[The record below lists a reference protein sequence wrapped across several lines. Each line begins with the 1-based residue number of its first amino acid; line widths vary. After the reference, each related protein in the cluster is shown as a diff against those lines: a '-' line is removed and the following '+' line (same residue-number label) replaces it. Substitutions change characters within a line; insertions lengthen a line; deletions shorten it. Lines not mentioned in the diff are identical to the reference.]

1 VADGGEVAMQAV
13 ARRTTTRWKLLSPAE
28 LAPVL
33 LVVLAVSDA
42 TQPARA
48 IELRRHD
55 TGISGN
61 LDTTVTLG
69 ASLRVQDRDKD
80 LIGVVNGGRANSINV
95 DDGNLNFDKG
105 DLTSLSAKVT
115 HELDLSWRNFGFFG
129 RVIYFYDAAIMDIAP
144 ERTEFS
150 SEAKDDAGRDIELLD
165 AYATGDF
172 AVASMPLSVRFG
184 NQVINWGEST
194 FIQNGI
200 NIINP
205 VDVTKLRVAGAELR
219 DALEPVLAFDV
230 SLGLTQNLSLEGFWQ
245 LEEKTTEIEPAGTF
259 FSTNDFAS
267 PGGKRVFLGFGQ
279 PPATDDPP
287 LPPGSAPLIGTSI
300 PRSSDNEDKDA
311 GQFGLALRY
320 FAEQFHNT
328 EFGLYY
334 IRHHSRLPLISART
348 GTLTGLSAGDY
359 AESARYFVE
368 YPEDIDLVGASFNT
382 SLGASG
388 LALQGEFS
396 YRFDQPLQVDD
407 TEILFAGLSP
417 VNPALFGQS
426 QLGIFDFD
434 EEISGFRRKDVLQ
447 GQLTATQLFGP
458 KLGADQW
465 VVVGE
470 VGGTYIRNMER
481 KNELRYDGPGTFT
494 SGNPVFTQVGVQP
507 ATTTDGFADDFSWG
521 YRALMR
527 AEYLGALGPVNL
539 IPQIAF
545 AHDVGGTTPQ
555 PLGNFVEGRKAVT
568 LSLGAS
574 YLSALQGEISYT
586 NFFGGGDFNLIKD
599 RDFVSI
605 SVSYFF

>member
-1 VADGGEVAMQAV
+1 LEFHP
-13 ARRTTTRWKLLSPAE
+13 PAE
-28 LAPVL
+28 LAPAL
-33 LVVLAVSDA
+33 LAVLAASVAMPS
-42 TQPARA
+42 ARA
-48 IELRRHD
+48 VELRSDD
-55 TGISGN
+55 TGIVGS

-69 ASLRVQDRDKD
+69 ASLRVQDRDD
-80 LIGVVNGGRANSINV
+80 ALIGVANGGRANSINI

-105 DLTSLSAKVT
+105 DLTSLAAKVT
-115 HELDLSWRNFGFFG
+115 HELDLNWRNFGFFG
-129 RVIYFYDAAIMDIAP
+129 RVFYFYDAAIMDLEP
-144 ERTEFS
+144 ERTKFTS
-150 SEAKDDAGRDIELLD
+150 QAKDAAGRDIELLD

-172 AVASMPLSVRFG
+172 AVASRPLSVRFG

-219 DALEPVLAFDV
+219 DALEPVLALDT
-230 SLGLTQNLSLEGFWQ
+230 SLRLTESLSLEGFWQ

-279 PPATDDPP
+279 PPITDNPP
-287 LPPGSAPLIGTSI
+287 LPPGSNPPIGTSI
-300 PRSSDNEDKDA
+300 PRSSDDEATDA

-320 FAEQFHNT
+320 FAQYLNDT

-348 GTLTGLSAGDY
+348 GTLAGLLAGDY

-368 YPEDIDLVGASFNT
+368 YPEDVDLVGASFNT

-388 LALQGEFS
+388 LAVQGEFS

-407 TEILFAGLSP
+407 TELLFAGLSP
-417 VNPALFGQS
+417 VNPAVFGQS
-426 QLGIFDFD
+426 QLGSFGF
-434 EEISGFRRKDVLQ
+434 EEKISGFRRKDVVQ
-447 GQLTATQLFGP
+447 AQMTATQLFGP

-465 VVVGE
+465 VVLGE
-470 VGGTYIRNMER
+470 VGGTYIRNMES

-494 SGNPVFTQVGVQP
+494 SGNPVFTQLGLQP

-521 YRALMR
+521 YRVLMR

-539 IPQIAF
+539 TPQIAF
-545 AHDVGGTTPQ
+545 AHDVDGTTPQ

-574 YLSALQGEISYT
+574 YLNSLQGEVSYT
-586 NFFGGGDFNLIKD
+586 NFFGGGDFNLIND

>member
-1 VADGGEVAMQAV
+1 LEFHP
-13 ARRTTTRWKLLSPAE
+13 PAE
-28 LAPVL
+28 LAPAL
-33 LVVLAVSDA
+33 LAVLAASVAMPS
-42 TQPARA
+42 ARA
-48 IELRRHD
+48 VELRSDD
-55 TGISGN
+55 TGIVGS

-69 ASLRVQDRDKD
+69 ASLRVQDRDD
-80 LIGVVNGGRANSINV
+80 ALIGVANGGRANSINI

-105 DLTSLSAKVT
+105 DLTSLAAKVT
-115 HELDLSWRNFGFFG
+115 HELDLNWRNFGFFG
-129 RVIYFYDAAIMDIAP
+129 RAFYFYDAAIMDLEP
-144 ERTEFS
+144 ERTKFTS
-150 SEAKDDAGRDIELLD
+150 QAKDAAGRDIELLD

-172 AVASMPLSVRFG
+172 AVASRPLSVRFG

-219 DALEPVLAFDV
+219 DALEPVLALDT
-230 SLGLTQNLSLEGFWQ
+230 SLRLTESLSLEGFWQ

-279 PPATDDPP
+279 PPITDNPP
-287 LPPGSAPLIGTSI
+287 LPPGSNPPIGTSI
-300 PRSSDNEDKDA
+300 PRSSDDEATDA

-320 FAEQFHNT
+320 FAQYLNDT
-328 EFGLYY
+328 ELGLYY

-348 GTLTGLSAGDY
+348 GTLAGLLAGDY

-368 YPEDIDLVGASFNT
+368 YPEDVDLVGASFNT

-388 LALQGEFS
+388 LAVQGEFS

-407 TEILFAGLSP
+407 TELLFAGLSP
-417 VNPALFGQS
+417 VNPAVFGQS
-426 QLGIFDFD
+426 QLGSFGF
-434 EEISGFRRKDVLQ
+434 EEKISGFRRKDVVQ
-447 GQLTATQLFGP
+447 AQMTATKLFGP

-465 VVVGE
+465 VVLGE
-470 VGGTYIRNMER
+470 VGGTYIRNMES

-494 SGNPVFTQVGVQP
+494 SGNPVFTQLGLQP

-521 YRALMR
+521 YRVLMR

-539 IPQIAF
+539 TPQIAF
-545 AHDVGGTTPQ
+545 AHDVDGTTPQ

-574 YLSALQGEISYT
+574 YLNSLQGEVSYT
-586 NFFGGGDFNLIKD
+586 NFFGGGDFNLIND

>member
-1 VADGGEVAMQAV
+1 LEFHP
-13 ARRTTTRWKLLSPAE
+13 RAE
-28 LAPVL
+28 LAPLLLVL
-33 LVVLAVSDA
+33 LASSGA

-48 IELRRHD
+48 IELRSD
-55 TGISGN
+55 DAGVVGN

-69 ASLRVQDRDKD
+69 ASLRVQDRDED

-105 DLTSLSAKVT
+105 DLTSLSVKVT
-115 HELDLSWRNFGFFG
+115 HELDLNWRNFGFFG
-129 RVIYFYDAAIMDIAP
+129 RVFYFYDAAIMDIDP
-144 ERTEFS
+144 ERTEFT
-150 SEAKDDAGRDIELLD
+150 SEAKDAAGRDLELLD

-172 AVASMPLSVRFG
+172 MVASRPLSVRFG

-205 VDVTKLRVAGAELR
+205 VDVSKLRVAGAELR
-219 DALEPVLAFDV
+219 DALEPVPAFDV
-230 SLGLTQNLSLEGFWQ
+230 SLGLTGSLSLEGFWQ

-279 PPATDDPP
+279 PPITDNPP
-287 LPPGSAPLIGTSI
+287 LPPGSDPLGIGTSI
-300 PRSSDNEDKDA
+300 PRSSDNEAKDA

-320 FAEQFHNT
+320 FAEQLNDT

-348 GTLTGLSAGDY
+348 GTLAGLLAGDY

-368 YPEDIDLVGASFNT
+368 YPEDVDLVGASFNT

-417 VNPALFGQS
+417 INPALFGQS
-426 QLGIFDFD
+426 QLGSFGF
-434 EEISGFRRKDVLQ
+434 EEKISGFRRKDVLQ

-458 KLGADQW
+458 RLGADQW
-465 VVVGE
+465 VVLGE
-470 VGGTYIRNMER
+470 VGGTYIRNMES
-481 KNELRYDGPGTFT
+481 KDELRYEGPGTFT
-494 SGNPVFTQVGVQP
+494 SGNPVFTQLALQP

-527 AEYLGALGPVNL
+527 ADYLGALGPVNL
-539 IPQIAF
+539 TPQIAF
-545 AHDVGGTTPQ
+545 AHDVDGTTPQ

-574 YLSALQGEISYT
+574 YLNSLQGEISYT
-586 NFFGGGDFNLIKD
+586 NFFGGGDFNLIND

>member
-1 VADGGEVAMQAV
+1 MQAV
-13 ARRTTTRWKLLSPAE
+13 ARRTRTRLGFHPPAE
-28 LAPVL
+28 IAPVV
-33 LVVLAVSDA
+33 LVVLAASA
-42 TQPARA
+42 PTQPARA
-48 IELRRHD
+48 IELRSD
-55 TGISGN
+55 EAGIVGN

-69 ASLRVQDRDKD
+69 ASLRVQDRDED
-80 LIGVVNGGRANSINV
+80 LIGVVNGGHANSINV

-115 HELDLSWRNFGFFG
+115 HELDLNWRNFGFFG
-129 RVIYFYDAAIMDIAP
+129 RVIYFYDAAIMDIDP
-144 ERTEFS
+144 ERTEFT
-150 SEAKDDAGRDIELLD
+150 SEAKDDAGRDVELLD
-165 AYATGDF
+165 AYVTGNF
-172 AVASMPLSVRFG
+172 VTASRPLSVRFG

-219 DALEPVLAFDV
+219 DALEPVLALDV
-230 SLGLTQNLSLEGFWQ
+230 SLGLTESLSMEGFWQ

-259 FSTNDFAS
+259 FSANDFAS
-267 PGGKRVFLGFGQ
+267 PGGRRVFLGFGQ
-279 PPATDDPP
+279 PPITDDPP
-287 LPPGSAPLIGTSI
+287 LPPGSDPLRIGTSI
-300 PRSSDNEDKDA
+300 PRSSDNDARDA

-320 FAEQFHNT
+320 FAEQLNDT

-334 IRHHSRLPLISART
+334 IRYHSRLPLVSART
-348 GTLTGLSAGDY
+348 GTLAGLAAGDY

-368 YPEDIDLVGASFNT
+368 YPEGLDLVGASFNT
-382 SLGASG
+382 TVGPSG

-417 VNPALFGQS
+417 VAPVFGQS
-426 QLGIFDFD
+426 QLGSFGFD
-434 EEISGFRRKDVLQ
+434 EEISGFRRKDVVQ
-447 GQLTATQLFGP
+447 GQLTATQLVGP

-465 VVVGE
+465 VAVGE
-470 VGGTYIRNMER
+470 IGGTYVLDMES
-481 KNELRYDGPGTFT
+481 KDELRYEGPGTFT
-494 SGNPVFTQVGVQP
+494 SGNPLFTQLGFQP

-521 YRALMR
+521 YRLMMR

-539 IPQIAF
+539 TPQIAF
-545 AHDVGGTTPQ
+545 AHDVDGTTPQ

-568 LSLGAS
+568 LSLAAS
-574 YLSALQGEISYT
+574 YLNSLQGELSYT
-586 NFFGGGDFNLIKD
+586 NFFGGGAFNLIND

>member
-1 VADGGEVAMQAV
+1 MQAV
-13 ARRTTTRWKLLSPAE
+13 ARRTRARLEFHPRAE
-28 LAPVL
+28 LAPLLLVL
-33 LVVLAVSDA
+33 LASSGA

-48 IELRRHD
+48 IELRSD
-55 TGISGN
+55 DAGVVGN

-69 ASLRVQDRDKD
+69 ASLRVQDRDED

-105 DLTSLSAKVT
+105 DLTSLSVKVT
-115 HELDLSWRNFGFFG
+115 HELDLNWRNFGFFG
-129 RVIYFYDAAIMDIAP
+129 RVFYFYDAAIMDIDP
-144 ERTEFS
+144 ERTEFT
-150 SEAKDDAGRDIELLD
+150 SEAKDAAGRDLELLD

-172 AVASMPLSVRFG
+172 MAASRPLSVRFG

-205 VDVTKLRVAGAELR
+205 VDVSKLRVAGAELR
-219 DALEPVLAFDV
+219 DALEPVPAFDV
-230 SLGLTQNLSLEGFWQ
+230 SLGLTGSLSLEGFWQ

-279 PPATDDPP
+279 PPITDNPP
-287 LPPGSAPLIGTSI
+287 LPPGSDPLGIGTSI
-300 PRSSDNEDKDA
+300 PRSSDNEAKDA

-320 FAEQFHNT
+320 FAEQLNDT

-348 GTLTGLSAGDY
+348 GTLAGLLAGDY

-426 QLGIFDFD
+426 QLGSFGF
-434 EEISGFRRKDVLQ
+434 EEKISGFRRKDVLQ

-458 KLGADQW
+458 RLGADQW
-465 VVVGE
+465 VVLGE
-470 VGGTYIRNMER
+470 VGGTYIRNMES
-481 KNELRYDGPGTFT
+481 KDELRYEGPGTFT
-494 SGNPVFTQVGVQP
+494 SGNPVFTQLGLQP

-527 AEYLGALGPVNL
+527 ADYLGALGPVNL
-539 IPQIAF
+539 APQIAF
-545 AHDVGGTTPQ
+545 AHDVDGTTPQ
-555 PLGNFVEGRKAVT
+555 PLGNFVEGRKVVT

-574 YLSALQGEISYT
+574 YLNSLQGEISYT
-586 NFFGGGDFNLIKD
+586 NFFGGGDFNLIDD

>member
-1 VADGGEVAMQAV
+1 MQAV
-13 ARRTTTRWKLLSPAE
+13 ARRIRTRLEFHPPAE
-28 LAPVL
+28 LAPAL
-33 LVVLAVSDA
+33 LAVLAASVAMPS
-42 TQPARA
+42 ARA
-48 IELRRHD
+48 VELRSDD
-55 TGISGN
+55 TGIVGS

-69 ASLRVQDRDKD
+69 ASLRVQDRDD
-80 LIGVVNGGRANSINV
+80 ALIGVANGGRANSINI

-105 DLTSLSAKVT
+105 DLTSLAAKVT
-115 HELDLSWRNFGFFG
+115 HELDLNWRNFGFFG
-129 RVIYFYDAAIMDIAP
+129 RVFYFYDAAIMDLEP
-144 ERTEFS
+144 ERTKFTS
-150 SEAKDDAGRDIELLD
+150 QAKDAAGRDIELLD

-172 AVASMPLSVRFG
+172 AVASRPLSVRFG

-219 DALEPVLAFDV
+219 DALEPVLALDT
-230 SLGLTQNLSLEGFWQ
+230 SLRLTESLSLEGFWQ

-279 PPATDDPP
+279 PPITDNPP
-287 LPPGSAPLIGTSI
+287 LPPGSNPPIGTSI
-300 PRSSDNEDKDA
+300 PRSSDDEATDA

-320 FAEQFHNT
+320 FAQYLNDT

-348 GTLTGLSAGDY
+348 GTLAGLLAGDY

-368 YPEDIDLVGASFNT
+368 YPEDVDLVGASFNT

-388 LALQGEFS
+388 LAVQGEFS

-407 TEILFAGLSP
+407 TELLFAGLSP
-417 VNPALFGQS
+417 VNPAVFGQS
-426 QLGIFDFD
+426 QLGSFGF
-434 EEISGFRRKDVLQ
+434 EEKISGFRRKDVVQ
-447 GQLTATQLFGP
+447 AQMTATQLFGP

-465 VVVGE
+465 VVLGE
-470 VGGTYIRNMER
+470 VGGTYIRNMES

-494 SGNPVFTQVGVQP
+494 SGNPVFTQLGLQP

-521 YRALMR
+521 YRVLMR

-539 IPQIAF
+539 TPQIAF
-545 AHDVGGTTPQ
+545 AHDVDGTTPQ

-574 YLSALQGEISYT
+574 YLNSLQGEVSYT
-586 NFFGGGDFNLIKD
+586 NFFGGGGFNLIND

>member
-1 VADGGEVAMQAV
+1 LEFHP
-13 ARRTTTRWKLLSPAE
+13 RAE
-28 LAPVL
+28 LAPLLLVL
-33 LVVLAVSDA
+33 LASSGA

-48 IELRRHD
+48 IELRSD
-55 TGISGN
+55 DAGVVGN

-69 ASLRVQDRDKD
+69 ASLRVQDRDED

-105 DLTSLSAKVT
+105 DLTSLSVKVT
-115 HELDLSWRNFGFFG
+115 HELDLNWRNFGFFG
-129 RVIYFYDAAIMDIAP
+129 RVFYFYDAAIMDIDP
-144 ERTEFS
+144 ERTEFT
-150 SEAKDDAGRDIELLD
+150 SEAKDAAGRDLELLD

-172 AVASMPLSVRFG
+172 MAASRPLSVRFG

-205 VDVTKLRVAGAELR
+205 VDVSKLRVAGAELR
-219 DALEPVLAFDV
+219 DALEPVPAFDV
-230 SLGLTQNLSLEGFWQ
+230 SLGLTGSLSLEGFWQ

-279 PPATDDPP
+279 PPITDNPP
-287 LPPGSAPLIGTSI
+287 LPPGSDPLGIGTSI
-300 PRSSDNEDKDA
+300 PRSSDNEAKDA

-320 FAEQFHNT
+320 FAEQLNDT

-348 GTLTGLSAGDY
+348 GTLAGLLAGDY

-368 YPEDIDLVGASFNT
+368 YPEDVDLVGASFNT

-417 VNPALFGQS
+417 INPALFGQS
-426 QLGIFDFD
+426 QLGSFGF
-434 EEISGFRRKDVLQ
+434 EEKISGFRRKDVLQ

-458 KLGADQW
+458 RLGADQW
-465 VVVGE
+465 VVLGE
-470 VGGTYIRNMER
+470 VGGTYIRNMES
-481 KNELRYDGPGTFT
+481 KDELRYEGPGTFT
-494 SGNPVFTQVGVQP
+494 SGNPVFTQLALQP

-527 AEYLGALGPVNL
+527 ADYLGALGPVNL
-539 IPQIAF
+539 TRRQLSELA
-545 AHDVGGTTPQ
+545 AG
-555 PLGNFVEGRKAVT
+555 GNFVYQLLRW
-568 LSLGAS
+568 
-574 YLSALQGEISYT
+574 
-586 NFFGGGDFNLIKD
+586 
-599 RDFVSI
+599 R
-605 SVSYFF
+605 

>member
-1 VADGGEVAMQAV
+1 LEFHP
-13 ARRTTTRWKLLSPAE
+13 RAE
-28 LAPVL
+28 LAPLLLVL
-33 LVVLAVSDA
+33 LASSGA

-48 IELRRHD
+48 IELRSD
-55 TGISGN
+55 DAGVVGN

-69 ASLRVQDRDKD
+69 ASLRVQDRDED

-115 HELDLSWRNFGFFG
+115 HELDLNWRNFGFFG
-129 RVIYFYDAAIMDIAP
+129 RVFYFYDAAIMDIDP
-144 ERTEFS
+144 ERTEFT
-150 SEAKDDAGRDIELLD
+150 SEAKDAAGRDLELLD

-172 AVASMPLSVRFG
+172 MAASRPLSVRFG

-205 VDVTKLRVAGAELR
+205 VDVSKLRVAGAELR
-219 DALEPVLAFDV
+219 DALEPVPAFDV
-230 SLGLTQNLSLEGFWQ
+230 SLGLTGSLSLEGFWQ

-279 PPATDDPP
+279 PPITDNPP
-287 LPPGSAPLIGTSI
+287 LPPGSDPLGIGTSI
-300 PRSSDNEDKDA
+300 PRSSDNEAKDA

-320 FAEQFHNT
+320 FAEQLNDT

-348 GTLTGLSAGDY
+348 GTLAGLLAGDY

-368 YPEDIDLVGASFNT
+368 YPEDVDLVGASFNT

-417 VNPALFGQS
+417 INPALFGQS
-426 QLGIFDFD
+426 QLGSFGF
-434 EEISGFRRKDVLQ
+434 EEKISGFRRKDVLQ

-458 KLGADQW
+458 RLGADQW
-465 VVVGE
+465 VVLGE
-470 VGGTYIRNMER
+470 VGGTYIRNMES
-481 KNELRYDGPGTFT
+481 KDELRYEGPGTFT
-494 SGNPVFTQVGVQP
+494 SGNPVFTQLALQP

-527 AEYLGALGPVNL
+527 ADYLGALGPVNL
-539 IPQIAF
+539 TPQIAF
-545 AHDVGGTTPQ
+545 AHDVDGTTPQ

-574 YLSALQGEISYT
+574 YLNSLQGEISYT
-586 NFFGGGDFNLIKD
+586 NFFGGGDFNLIND

>member
-1 VADGGEVAMQAV
+1 MQAI
-13 ARRTTTRWKLLSPAE
+13 ALRTRTRLRSTPPAE

-33 LVVLAVSDA
+33 LVVLAASAA

-48 IELRRHD
+48 IELRSD
-55 TGISGN
+55 DAGIAGN
-61 LDTTVTLG
+61 LDTTVTVG
-69 ASLRVQDRDKD
+69 ASLRVQDRDDD
-80 LIGVVNGGRANSINV
+80 LIGVANGGRANSINV

-105 DLTSLSAKVT
+105 DLTSLAAKVT
-115 HELDLSWRNFGFFG
+115 HELDLNWRNFGFFG
-129 RVIYFYDAAIMDIAP
+129 RLFYFYDAAIMDLEP
-144 ERTEFS
+144 ERTEFT
-150 SEAKDDAGRDIELLD
+150 SEAKDAAGRDIELLD
-165 AYATGDF
+165 AYGTGDF
-172 AVASMPLSVRFG
+172 MVASRPLSVRFG

-219 DALEPVLAFDV
+219 DALEPVLALDA
-230 SLGLTQNLSLEGFWQ
+230 SLGLTETLSLEGFWQ
-245 LEEKTTEIEPAGTF
+245 FEEKTTEIEPAGTF

-267 PGGKRVFLGFGQ
+267 PGGQRVFLGFGQ
-279 PPATDDPP
+279 PPITDNPP
-287 LPPGSAPLIGTSI
+287 LPPGSDPLRIGTSI
-300 PRSSDNEDKDA
+300 PRSSDNEAKDA

-320 FAEQFHNT
+320 FAQQLNDT

-334 IRHHSRLPLISART
+334 IRHHSRLPIISART
-348 GTLTGLSAGDY
+348 GTLAGLLAGDY

-368 YPEDIDLVGASFNT
+368 YPEDVDLVSASFNT
-382 SLGASG
+382 SLGAGG

-417 VNPALFGQS
+417 VSPAVFGQS
-426 QLGIFDFD
+426 QLGSFGFAEKIP
-434 EEISGFRRKDVLQ
+434 GFRRKDVLQ

-465 VVVGE
+465 VVLGE
-470 VGGTYIRNMER
+470 VGGTYIRNMES
-481 KNELRYDGPGTFT
+481 KNELRYEGPGTFT
-494 SGNPVFTQVGVQP
+494 SGNPVFTQLGIQP

-521 YRALMR
+521 YRVLMR

-539 IPQIAF
+539 SPQIAF
-545 AHDVGGTTPQ
+545 AHDVDGTTPQ
-555 PLGNFVEGRKAVT
+555 PLGNFVEGRKVVT
-568 LSLGAS
+568 LSLGAT
-574 YLSALQGEISYT
+574 YLNSLQGEISYT
-586 NFFGGGDFNLIKD
+586 NFLGGGDFNLIKD
-599 RDFVSI
+599 RDFVSL

>member
-1 VADGGEVAMQAV
+1 MQAV
-13 ARRTTTRWKLLSPAE
+13 ARRIRTRLEFHPPAE
-28 LAPVL
+28 FAPALLA
-33 LVVLAVSDA
+33 VLAASVA
-42 TQPARA
+42 TPPARA
-48 IELRRHD
+48 VELRSDD
-55 TGISGN
+55 TGIVGT

-69 ASLRVQDRDKD
+69 ASLRVQDRDD
-80 LIGVVNGGRANSINV
+80 ALIGVANGGRANSINV

-105 DLTSLSAKVT
+105 DLTSLAAKVT
-115 HELDLSWRNFGFFG
+115 HELDLNWRNFGFFG
-129 RVIYFYDAAIMDIAP
+129 RVFYFYDAAIMDLEP
-144 ERTEFS
+144 ERTKVA
-150 SEAKDDAGRDIELLD
+150 SEAKDAAGRDIELLD

-172 AVASMPLSVRFG
+172 TVASRPLSVRFG

-219 DALEPVLAFDV
+219 DALEPVLALDA
-230 SLGLTQNLSLEGFWQ
+230 SLGLTESLSLEGFWQ
-245 LEEKTTEIEPAGTF
+245 LKEKTTEIEPAGTF
-259 FSTNDFAS
+259 FSANDFAS
-267 PGGKRVFLGFGQ
+267 PGGRRVFLGFGQ
-279 PPATDDPP
+279 PPVTDDPP
-287 LPPGSAPLIGTSI
+287 LPPGSNPPIGTSI
-300 PRSSDNEDKDA
+300 PRSSDNEAKDA

-320 FAEQFHNT
+320 FAEQLNDT

-334 IRHHSRLPLISART
+334 VRHHSRLPLVSART
-348 GTLTGLSAGDY
+348 GTLAGLAAGDY

-368 YPEDIDLVGASFNT
+368 YPEGLDLVGASFNT
-382 SLGASG
+382 TLGASG
-388 LALQGEFS
+388 LALQGEVS

-426 QLGIFDFD
+426 QLGSFGFD
-434 EEISGFRRKDVLQ
+434 EKISGFRRKDVLQ

-470 VGGTYIRNMER
+470 VGGTYVRAMES
-481 KNELRYDGPGTFT
+481 KDKLRYEGPGTFT
-494 SGNPVFTQVGVQP
+494 SGNPVFTQFGIQP
-507 ATTTDGFADDFSWG
+507 TTTNGFADDFSWG
-521 YRALMR
+521 YRVLMR
-527 AEYLGALGPVNL
+527 AEYLGAIGPVNL
-539 IPQIAF
+539 TPQIAF
-545 AHDVGGTTPQ
+545 AHDVDGTTPQ

-568 LSLGAS
+568 LSLAAS
-574 YLSALQGEISYT
+574 YLNSLQGEISYT
-586 NFFGGGDFNLIKD
+586 NFFGGGAFNLIND

>member
-1 VADGGEVAMQAV
+1 M
-13 ARRTTTRWKLLSPAE
+13 
-28 LAPVL
+28 
-33 LVVLAVSDA
+33 
-42 TQPARA
+42 
-48 IELRRHD
+48 
-55 TGISGN
+55 
-61 LDTTVTLG
+61 
-69 ASLRVQDRDKD
+69 
-80 LIGVVNGGRANSINV
+80 VNGGRANSINV
-95 DDGNLNFDKG
+95 DDGDLNFDKG

-115 HELDLSWRNFGFFG
+115 HELDLNWRNFGFFG
-129 RVIYFYDAAIMDIAP
+129 RVFYFYDAAIMDIDP
-144 ERTEFS
+144 ERTEFT
-150 SEAKDDAGRDIELLD
+150 SEAKDAAGRDLELLD

-172 AVASMPLSVRFG
+172 MAASRPLSVRFG

-205 VDVTKLRVAGAELR
+205 VDVSKLRVAGAELR
-219 DALEPVLAFDV
+219 DALEPVLALDV
-230 SLGLTQNLSLEGFWQ
+230 SLGLTGSLSLEGFWQ

-279 PPATDDPP
+279 PPITDNPP
-287 LPPGSAPLIGTSI
+287 LPPGSDPLGIGTSI
-300 PRSSDNEDKDA
+300 QRSSDNEAKDA

-320 FAEQFHNT
+320 FAEQLNDT

-348 GTLTGLSAGDY
+348 GTLAGLLAGDY

-426 QLGIFDFD
+426 QLGSFGF
-434 EEISGFRRKDVLQ
+434 EEKISGFRRKDVLQ

-458 KLGADQW
+458 RLGADQW
-465 VVVGE
+465 VVLGE
-470 VGGTYIRNMER
+470 VGGTYIRNMES
-481 KNELRYDGPGTFT
+481 KDELRYEGPGTFT
-494 SGNPVFTQVGVQP
+494 SGNPVFTQLGLQP

-527 AEYLGALGPVNL
+527 ADYLGALGSVNL
-539 IPQIAF
+539 TAQIAF
-545 AHDVGGTTPQ
+545 AHDVDGTTPQ

-574 YLSALQGEISYT
+574 YLNSLQGEISYT
-586 NFFGGGDFNLIKD
+586 NFFGGGDFNLIND

>member
-1 VADGGEVAMQAV
+1 MQAV
-13 ARRTTTRWKLLSPAE
+13 ARRTRARLEFHPRAE
-28 LAPVL
+28 LAPLLLVL
-33 LVVLAVSDA
+33 LASSGA

-48 IELRRHD
+48 IELRSD
-55 TGISGN
+55 DAGVVGN

-69 ASLRVQDRDKD
+69 ASLRVQDRDED

-105 DLTSLSAKVT
+105 DLTSLSVKVT
-115 HELDLSWRNFGFFG
+115 HELDLNWRNFGFFG
-129 RVIYFYDAAIMDIAP
+129 RVFYFYDAAIMDIDP
-144 ERTEFS
+144 ERTEFT
-150 SEAKDDAGRDIELLD
+150 SEAKDAAGRDLELLD

-172 AVASMPLSVRFG
+172 MVASRPLSVRFG

-205 VDVTKLRVAGAELR
+205 VDVSKLRVAGAELR
-219 DALEPVLAFDV
+219 DALEPVPAFDV
-230 SLGLTQNLSLEGFWQ
+230 SLGLTGSLSLEGFWQ

-279 PPATDDPP
+279 PPITDNPP
-287 LPPGSAPLIGTSI
+287 LPPGSDPLGIGTSI
-300 PRSSDNEDKDA
+300 PRSSDNEAKDA
-311 GQFGLALRY
+311 GQFGLVLRY
-320 FAEQFHNT
+320 FAEQLNDT

-348 GTLTGLSAGDY
+348 GTLAGLLAGDY

-368 YPEDIDLVGASFNT
+368 YPEDVDLVGASFNT

-417 VNPALFGQS
+417 INPALFGQS
-426 QLGIFDFD
+426 QLGSFGF
-434 EEISGFRRKDVLQ
+434 EEKISGFRRKDVLQ

-458 KLGADQW
+458 RLGADQW
-465 VVVGE
+465 VVLGE
-470 VGGTYIRNMER
+470 VGGTYIRNMES
-481 KNELRYDGPGTFT
+481 KDELRYEGPGTFT
-494 SGNPVFTQVGVQP
+494 SGNPVFTQLALQP

-527 AEYLGALGPVNL
+527 ADYLGALGPVNL
-539 IPQIAF
+539 TPQIAF
-545 AHDVGGTTPQ
+545 AHDVDGTTPQ

-574 YLSALQGEISYT
+574 YLNSLQGEISYT
-586 NFFGGGDFNLIKD
+586 NFFGGGDFNLIND

>member
-1 VADGGEVAMQAV
+1 LEFHP
-13 ARRTTTRWKLLSPAE
+13 PAE
-28 LAPVL
+28 LAPAL
-33 LVVLAVSDA
+33 LAVLAASVAMPS
-42 TQPARA
+42 ARA
-48 IELRRHD
+48 VELRSDD
-55 TGISGN
+55 TGIVGS

-69 ASLRVQDRDKD
+69 ASLRVQDRDD
-80 LIGVVNGGRANSINV
+80 ALIGVANGGRANSINI

-105 DLTSLSAKVT
+105 DLTSLAAKVT
-115 HELDLSWRNFGFFG
+115 HELDLNWRNFGFFG
-129 RVIYFYDAAIMDIAP
+129 RVFYFYDAAIMDLEP
-144 ERTEFS
+144 ERTKFTS
-150 SEAKDDAGRDIELLD
+150 QAKDAAGRDIELLD

-172 AVASMPLSVRFG
+172 AVASRPLSVRFG

-219 DALEPVLAFDV
+219 DALEPVLALDT
-230 SLGLTQNLSLEGFWQ
+230 SLRLAESLSLEGFWQ

-279 PPATDDPP
+279 PPITDNPP
-287 LPPGSAPLIGTSI
+287 LPPGSNPPIGTSI
-300 PRSSDNEDKDA
+300 PRSSDDEATDA

-320 FAEQFHNT
+320 FAQYLNDT

-348 GTLTGLSAGDY
+348 GTLAGLLAGDY

-368 YPEDIDLVGASFNT
+368 YPEDVDLVGASFNT

-388 LALQGEFS
+388 LAVQGEFS

-407 TEILFAGLSP
+407 TELLFAGLSP
-417 VNPALFGQS
+417 VNPAVFGQS
-426 QLGIFDFD
+426 QLGSFGF
-434 EEISGFRRKDVLQ
+434 EEKISGFRRKDVVQ
-447 GQLTATQLFGP
+447 AQMTATQLFGP

-465 VVVGE
+465 VVLGE
-470 VGGTYIRNMER
+470 VGGTYIRNMES

-494 SGNPVFTQVGVQP
+494 SGNPVFTQLGLQP

-521 YRALMR
+521 YRVLMR

-539 IPQIAF
+539 TPQIAF
-545 AHDVGGTTPQ
+545 AHDVDGTTPQ

-574 YLSALQGEISYT
+574 YLNSLQGEVSYT
-586 NFFGGGDFNLIKD
+586 NFFGGGDFNLIND

>member
-1 VADGGEVAMQAV
+1 LEFHP
-13 ARRTTTRWKLLSPAE
+13 RAE
-28 LAPVL
+28 LAPLLLVL
-33 LVVLAVSDA
+33 LASSGA

-48 IELRRHD
+48 IELRSD
-55 TGISGN
+55 DAGVVGN

-69 ASLRVQDRDKD
+69 ASLRVQDRDED

-105 DLTSLSAKVT
+105 DLTSLSVKVT
-115 HELDLSWRNFGFFG
+115 HELDLNWRNFGFFG
-129 RVIYFYDAAIMDIAP
+129 RVFYFYDAAIMDIDP
-144 ERTEFS
+144 ERTEFT
-150 SEAKDDAGRDIELLD
+150 SEAKDAAGRDLELLD

-172 AVASMPLSVRFG
+172 MAASRPLSVRFG

-205 VDVTKLRVAGAELR
+205 VDVSKLRVAGAELR
-219 DALEPVLAFDV
+219 DALEPVPAFDV
-230 SLGLTQNLSLEGFWQ
+230 SFGLTGSLSLEGFWQ

-279 PPATDDPP
+279 PPITDNPP
-287 LPPGSAPLIGTSI
+287 LPPGSDPLGIGTSI
-300 PRSSDNEDKDA
+300 PRSSDNEAKDA

-320 FAEQFHNT
+320 FAEQLNDT

-348 GTLTGLSAGDY
+348 GTLAGLLAGDY

-368 YPEDIDLVGASFNT
+368 YPEDVDLVGASFNT

-417 VNPALFGQS
+417 INPALFGQS
-426 QLGIFDFD
+426 QLGSFGF
-434 EEISGFRRKDVLQ
+434 EEKISGFRRKDVLQ

-458 KLGADQW
+458 RLGADQW
-465 VVVGE
+465 VVLGE
-470 VGGTYIRNMER
+470 VGGTYIRNMES
-481 KNELRYDGPGTFT
+481 KDELRYEGPGTFT
-494 SGNPVFTQVGVQP
+494 SGNPVFTQLALQP

-527 AEYLGALGPVNL
+527 ADYLGALGPVNL
-539 IPQIAF
+539 TAQIAF
-545 AHDVGGTTPQ
+545 AHDVDGTTPQ

-574 YLSALQGEISYT
+574 YLNSLQGEISYT
-586 NFFGGGDFNLIKD
+586 NFFGGGDFNLIND

>member
-1 VADGGEVAMQAV
+1 VADDGEVAMQAV
-13 ARRTTTRWKLLSPAE
+13 AQGTTTRLEFNPPGG

-33 LVVLAVSDA
+33 LVGLALSGA

-48 IELRRHD
+48 IELRSEAA
-55 TGISGN
+55 GIVGN

-69 ASLRVQDRDKD
+69 ASLRVQDRDGD
-80 LIGVVNGGRANSINV
+80 LIGVANGGRANSING
-95 DDGNLNFDKG
+95 DDGNLNFNEG
-105 DLTSLSAKVT
+105 DLTSLSAKIT
-115 HELDLSWRNFGFFG
+115 HELDLNWRNFGFFS
-129 RVIYFYDAAIMDIAP
+129 RVFYFYDAAIMDIDP
-144 ERTEFS
+144 ERTEFT
-150 SEAKDDAGRDIELLD
+150 SEAKDAAGRDIEFLD
-165 AYATGDF
+165 AYGTGDF
-172 AVASMPLSVRFG
+172 VIASRPLRLRFG
-184 NQVINWGEST
+184 KQVINWGEST

-219 DALEPVLAFDV
+219 DALDPVLALDI
-230 SLGLTQNLSLEGFWQ
+230 SLGLSESLSLEGFWQ
-245 LEEKTTEIEPAGTF
+245 FEEKTTEIEPGGTF

-279 PPATDDPP
+279 PPITDNPP
-287 LPPGSAPLIGTSI
+287 LPPGANPPVGTSI
-300 PRSSDNEDKDA
+300 PRSSDNEAKDA

-320 FAEQFHNT
+320 FVEQLNDT

-348 GTLTGLSAGDY
+348 GTLAGLAAGDY
-359 AESARYFVE
+359 ADSARYFVE

-407 TEILFAGLSP
+407 TELLFAGLSP
-417 VNPALFGQS
+417 VNPVFGQN
-426 QLGIFDFD
+426 QLGSFGF
-434 EEISGFRRKDVLQ
+434 EERISGFRRKDILQ
-447 GQLTATQLFGP
+447 GQLTATQLLGP

-465 VVVGE
+465 AVLGE
-470 VGGTYIRNMER
+470 VGGTYVRNMES
-481 KNELRYDGPGTFT
+481 KDELRYEGPGTFT
-494 SGNPVFTQVGVQP
+494 SGNPVFTQLGLQP

-521 YRALMR
+521 YRVLMR
-527 AEYLGALGPVNL
+527 GEYLGALGPVNL
-539 IPQIAF
+539 FPQIAF
-545 AHDVGGTTPQ
+545 AHDVDGTTPQ

-568 LSLGAS
+568 LSLGAG
-574 YLSALQGEISYT
+574 YLNSLQGEISYT
-586 NFFGGGDFNLIKD
+586 NFFGGGDFNLTKD

>member
-1 VADGGEVAMQAV
+1 MQAV
-13 ARRTTTRWKLLSPAE
+13 ARRTRARLEFHPRAE
-28 LAPVL
+28 LAPLLLVL
-33 LVVLAVSDA
+33 LASSGA

-48 IELRRHD
+48 IELRSD
-55 TGISGN
+55 DAGVVGN

-69 ASLRVQDRDKD
+69 ASLRVQDRDED

-105 DLTSLSAKVT
+105 DLTSLSVKVT
-115 HELDLSWRNFGFFG
+115 HELDLNWRNFGFFG
-129 RVIYFYDAAIMDIAP
+129 RVFYFYDAAIMDIDP
-144 ERTEFS
+144 ERTEFT
-150 SEAKDDAGRDIELLD
+150 SEAKDAAGRDLELLD

-172 AVASMPLSVRFG
+172 MVASRPLSVRFG

-205 VDVTKLRVAGAELR
+205 VDVSKLRVAGAELR
-219 DALEPVLAFDV
+219 DALEPVPAFDV
-230 SLGLTQNLSLEGFWQ
+230 SLGLTGSLSLEGFWQ

-279 PPATDDPP
+279 PPITDNPP
-287 LPPGSAPLIGTSI
+287 LPPGSDPLGIGTSI
-300 PRSSDNEDKDA
+300 PRSSDNEAKDA

-320 FAEQFHNT
+320 FAEQLNDT

-348 GTLTGLSAGDY
+348 GTLAGLLAGDY

-368 YPEDIDLVGASFNT
+368 YPEDVDLVGASFNT

-417 VNPALFGQS
+417 INPALFGQS
-426 QLGIFDFD
+426 QLGSFGF
-434 EEISGFRRKDVLQ
+434 EEKISGFRRKDVLQ

-458 KLGADQW
+458 RLGADQW
-465 VVVGE
+465 VVLGE
-470 VGGTYIRNMER
+470 VGGTYIRNMES
-481 KNELRYDGPGTFT
+481 KDELRYEGPGTFT
-494 SGNPVFTQVGVQP
+494 SGNPVFTQLALQP

-527 AEYLGALGPVNL
+527 ADYLGALGPVNL
-539 IPQIAF
+539 TPQIAF
-545 AHDVGGTTPQ
+545 AHDVDGTTPQ

-574 YLSALQGEISYT
+574 YLNSLQGELSYT
-586 NFFGGGDFNLIKD
+586 NFFGGGDFNLIND

>member
-1 VADGGEVAMQAV
+1 MQAV
-13 ARRTTTRWKLLSPAE
+13 VRWTRTRLEFHLPAE

-33 LVVLAVSDA
+33 LAVLALSGA

-48 IELRRHD
+48 IELRSD
-55 TGISGN
+55 AAGIVGN

-69 ASLRVQDRDKD
+69 ASLRVQDRDDD
-80 LIGVVNGGRANSINV
+80 LIGVANGGRANSING

-115 HELDLSWRNFGFFG
+115 HELDLTWRNFGFFG
-129 RVIYFYDAAIMDIAP
+129 RVIYFYDAAIMDIDP
-144 ERTEFS
+144 ERTEFT
-150 SEAKDDAGRDIELLD
+150 SEAKDVAGRDIELLD
-165 AYATGDF
+165 AYVTGDF
-172 AVASMPLSVRFG
+172 VIASRPLNVRFG

-205 VDVTKLRVAGAELR
+205 IDVTKLRVAGAELR
-219 DALEPVLAFDV
+219 DALEPVLALDV
-230 SLGLTQNLSLEGFWQ
+230 SLGLSESLSIEGFWQ

-279 PPATDDPP
+279 PPITDNPP
-287 LPPGSAPLIGTSI
+287 LPPGANPPVGTSI
-300 PRSSDNEDKDA
+300 PRSPDNEAKDA
-311 GQFGLALRY
+311 DQFGLALRY
-320 FAEQFHNT
+320 FAEQLNGT

-348 GTLTGLSAGDY
+348 GTLAGLLAGDY

-382 SLGASG
+382 SLAASG
-388 LALQGEFS
+388 LAVQGEFS

-407 TEILFAGLSP
+407 TELLFAGLSP
-417 VNPALFGQS
+417 VNPVFGQS
-426 QLGIFDFD
+426 QLGSFGF
-434 EEISGFRRKDVLQ
+434 EERIPGFRRKDVLQ
-447 GQLTATQLFGP
+447 GQLTATQLLGP
-458 KLGADQW
+458 KLGADEW
-465 VVVGE
+465 VILGE
-470 VGGTYIRNMER
+470 VGGTYVRNMES
-481 KNELRYDGPGTFT
+481 KGELRYEGPGTFT
-494 SGNPVFTQVGVQP
+494 SGNPVFTQLGLQP

-539 IPQIAF
+539 FPQIAF
-545 AHDVGGTTPQ
+545 AHDVDGTTPQ

-574 YLSALQGEISYT
+574 YLNALQGEISYT

>member
-1 VADGGEVAMQAV
+1 LEFHP
-13 ARRTTTRWKLLSPAE
+13 PAE
-28 LAPVL
+28 LAPAL
-33 LVVLAVSDA
+33 LAVLAASVAMPS
-42 TQPARA
+42 ARA
-48 IELRRHD
+48 VELRSDD
-55 TGISGN
+55 TGIVGS

-69 ASLRVQDRDKD
+69 ASLRVQDRDD
-80 LIGVVNGGRANSINV
+80 ALIGVANGGRANSINI

-105 DLTSLSAKVT
+105 DLTSLAAKVT
-115 HELDLSWRNFGFFG
+115 HELDLNWRNFGFFG
-129 RVIYFYDAAIMDIAP
+129 RAFYFYDAAIMDLEP
-144 ERTEFS
+144 ERTKFTS
-150 SEAKDDAGRDIELLD
+150 QAKDAAGRDIELLD

-172 AVASMPLSVRFG
+172 AVASRPLSVRFG

-219 DALEPVLAFDV
+219 DALEPVLALDT
-230 SLGLTQNLSLEGFWQ
+230 SLRLTESLSLEGFWQ

-279 PPATDDPP
+279 PPITDNPP
-287 LPPGSAPLIGTSI
+287 LPPGSNPPIGTSI
-300 PRSSDNEDKDA
+300 PRSSDDEATDA

-320 FAEQFHNT
+320 FAQYLNDT

-348 GTLTGLSAGDY
+348 GTLAGLLAGDY

-368 YPEDIDLVGASFNT
+368 YPEDVDLVGASFNT

-388 LALQGEFS
+388 LAVQGEFS

-407 TEILFAGLSP
+407 TELLFAGLSP
-417 VNPALFGQS
+417 VNPAVFGQS
-426 QLGIFDFD
+426 QLGSFGF
-434 EEISGFRRKDVLQ
+434 EEKISGFRRKDVVQ
-447 GQLTATQLFGP
+447 AQMTATQLFGP

-465 VVVGE
+465 VVLGE
-470 VGGTYIRNMER
+470 VGGTYIRNMES

-494 SGNPVFTQVGVQP
+494 SGNPVFTQLGLQP

-521 YRALMR
+521 YRVLMR

-539 IPQIAF
+539 TPQIAF
-545 AHDVGGTTPQ
+545 AHDVDGTTPQ

-574 YLSALQGEISYT
+574 YLNSLQGEVSYT
-586 NFFGGGDFNLIKD
+586 NFFGGGDFNLIND

>member
-1 VADGGEVAMQAV
+1 MQAV
-13 ARRTTTRWKLLSPAE
+13 ARRTRTRLESHPPAE

-33 LVVLAVSDA
+33 LVVLALSGA

-48 IELRRHD
+48 IELRSDD
-55 TGISGN
+55 TGIVGN

-69 ASLRVQDRDKD
+69 ASLRVQDRDED
-80 LIGVVNGGRANSINV
+80 LIGVANGGRANSINV

-105 DLTSLSAKVT
+105 DWTSLLAKVT
-115 HELDLSWRNFGFFG
+115 HELDLNWRNFGFFG
-129 RVIYFYDAAIMDIAP
+129 RVIYFYDAAIMDIDP
-144 ERTEFS
+144 DRTDFT
-150 SEAKDDAGRDIELLD
+150 SEAKDATGRDIELLD

-172 AVASMPLSVRFG
+172 VIVSRPLNVRFG

-219 DALEPVLAFDV
+219 DALEPVPAFDV
-230 SLGLTQNLSLEGFWQ
+230 SLGLTESLSLEGFWQ
-245 LEEKTTEIEPAGTF
+245 LEEETTEIEPAGTF

-267 PGGKRVFLGFGQ
+267 PGGKRVFLRFGQ
-279 PPATDDPP
+279 PPITDNPP
-287 LPPGSAPLIGTSI
+287 LPPGSDPLGIGTSI
-300 PRSSDNEDKDA
+300 PRSSDNEAKDA
-311 GQFGLALRY
+311 GHFGLALRY
-320 FAEQFHNT
+320 FAEQLNDT

-348 GTLTGLSAGDY
+348 GTLAGLLAGDY

-407 TEILFAGLSP
+407 TELLFAGLSP
-417 VNPALFGQS
+417 INPAVFGQS
-426 QLGIFDFD
+426 QLGSFGF
-434 EEISGFRRKDVLQ
+434 EEKISGFRRKDVLQ

-458 KLGADQW
+458 RLGADQW
-465 VVVGE
+465 VILGE
-470 VGGTYIRNMER
+470 VGGTYIRNMES
-481 KNELRYDGPGTFT
+481 KDELRYEGPGTFT
-494 SGNPVFTQVGVQP
+494 SGNPVFTQLGLQP

-527 AEYLGALGPVNL
+527 ADYLGALGPVNL
-539 IPQIAF
+539 APQIAF
-545 AHDVGGTTPQ
+545 AHDVDGTTPQ

-574 YLSALQGEISYT
+574 YLNSLQGEISYT
-586 NFFGGGDFNLIKD
+586 NFFGGGDFNLIND

>member
-1 VADGGEVAMQAV
+1 MQAV
-13 ARRTTTRWKLLSPAE
+13 ARRTRARLEFHPRAE
-28 LAPVL
+28 LAPLLLVL
-33 LVVLAVSDA
+33 LASSGA
-42 TQPARA
+42 TQPTRA
-48 IELRRHD
+48 IELRSD
-55 TGISGN
+55 DAGVVGN

-69 ASLRVQDRDKD
+69 ASLRVQDRDED

-105 DLTSLSAKVT
+105 DLTSLSVKVT
-115 HELDLSWRNFGFFG
+115 HELDLNWRNFGFFG
-129 RVIYFYDAAIMDIAP
+129 RVFYFYDAAIMDIDP
-144 ERTEFS
+144 ERTEFT
-150 SEAKDDAGRDIELLD
+150 SEAKDAAGRDLELLD

-172 AVASMPLSVRFG
+172 MAASRPLSVRFG

-205 VDVTKLRVAGAELR
+205 VDVSKLRVAGAELR
-219 DALEPVLAFDV
+219 DALEPVPAFDV
-230 SLGLTQNLSLEGFWQ
+230 SFGLTGSLSLEGFWQ

-279 PPATDDPP
+279 PPITDNPP
-287 LPPGSAPLIGTSI
+287 LPPGSDPLGIGTSI
-300 PRSSDNEDKDA
+300 PRSSDNEAKDA

-320 FAEQFHNT
+320 FAEQLNDT

-348 GTLTGLSAGDY
+348 GTLAGLLAGDY

-368 YPEDIDLVGASFNT
+368 YPEDVDLVGASFNT

-417 VNPALFGQS
+417 INPALFGQS
-426 QLGIFDFD
+426 QLGSFGF
-434 EEISGFRRKDVLQ
+434 EEKISGFRRKDVLQ

-458 KLGADQW
+458 RLGADQW
-465 VVVGE
+465 VVLGE
-470 VGGTYIRNMER
+470 VGGTYIRNMES
-481 KNELRYDGPGTFT
+481 KDELRYEGPGTFT
-494 SGNPVFTQVGVQP
+494 SGNPVFTQLALQP

-527 AEYLGALGPVNL
+527 ADYLGALGPVNL
-539 IPQIAF
+539 APQIAF
-545 AHDVGGTTPQ
+545 AHDVDGTTPQ

-574 YLSALQGEISYT
+574 YLNSLQGEISYT
-586 NFFGGGDFNLIKD
+586 NFFGGGDFNLIND

>member
-1 VADGGEVAMQAV
+1 MP
-13 ARRTTTRWKLLSPAE
+13 S
-28 LAPVL
+28 
-33 LVVLAVSDA
+33 
-42 TQPARA
+42 ARA
-48 IELRRHD
+48 VELRSDD
-55 TGISGN
+55 TGIVGS

-69 ASLRVQDRDKD
+69 ASLRVQDRDD
-80 LIGVVNGGRANSINV
+80 ALIGVANGGRANSINI

-105 DLTSLSAKVT
+105 DLTSLAAKVT
-115 HELDLSWRNFGFFG
+115 HELDLNWRNFGFFG
-129 RVIYFYDAAIMDIAP
+129 RAFYFYDAAIMDLEP
-144 ERTEFS
+144 ERTKFTS
-150 SEAKDDAGRDIELLD
+150 QAKDAAGRDIELLD

-172 AVASMPLSVRFG
+172 AVASRPLSVRFG

-219 DALEPVLAFDV
+219 DALEPVLALDT
-230 SLGLTQNLSLEGFWQ
+230 SLRLTESLSLEGFWQ

-279 PPATDDPP
+279 PPITDNPP
-287 LPPGSAPLIGTSI
+287 LPPGSNPPIGTSI
-300 PRSSDNEDKDA
+300 PRSSDDEATDA

-320 FAEQFHNT
+320 FAQYLNDT

-348 GTLTGLSAGDY
+348 GTLAGLLAGDY

-368 YPEDIDLVGASFNT
+368 YPEDVDLVGASFNT

-388 LALQGEFS
+388 LAVQGEFS

-407 TEILFAGLSP
+407 TELLFAGLSP
-417 VNPALFGQS
+417 VNPAVFGQS
-426 QLGIFDFD
+426 QLGSFGF
-434 EEISGFRRKDVLQ
+434 EEKISGFRRKDVVQ
-447 GQLTATQLFGP
+447 AQMTATQLFGP

-465 VVVGE
+465 VVLGE
-470 VGGTYIRNMER
+470 VGGTYIRNMES

-494 SGNPVFTQVGVQP
+494 SGNPVFTQLGLQP

-521 YRALMR
+521 YRVLMR

-539 IPQIAF
+539 TPQIAF
-545 AHDVGGTTPQ
+545 AHDVDGTTPQ

-574 YLSALQGEISYT
+574 YLNSLQGEVSYT
-586 NFFGGGDFNLIKD
+586 NFFGGGDFNLIND